1 MKLKLKLIIS
11 LFILIYSK
19 LLPVNFE
26 FSFGGS
32 LGSTID
38 FSQVV
43 AYLDIA
49 KPLEGSRVDYGFSA
63 NCFLDIGAN
72 FELQD
77 SEVLKGVS
85 ILFETGYYYYM
96 RYRTETENI
105 DKKNKF
111 KYHNLIL
118 GISPKLNFNNGIS
131 FGIEFG
137 IYMPLYS
144 AVKREGKDAWGEEI
158 TTGLGKYVGINRFNF
173 EKISYMYKV
182 PIMPYIK
189 LNLEKNFYMSELWA
203 FKIGANL
210 VYNFGME
217 FDMDKLKSDTTTY
230 GYNKYKFSSLVF
242 ELFFGFGFGRP
253 K

>member
-1 MKLKLKLIIS
+1 MKCKILILFIIIS
-11 LFILIYSK
+11 S
-19 LLPVNFE
+19 LL
-26 FSFGGS
+26 
-32 LGSTID
+32 
-38 FSQVV
+38 
-43 AYLDIA
+43 
-49 KPLEGSRVDYGFSA
+49 FSA
-63 NCFLDIGAN
+63 NLEFGFGISAGATTEFSYALDREESIISSGDRIDSGLSASGFLDIGAN

-118 GISPKLNFNNGIS
+118 GVLPKFNFNNGIS
-131 FGIEFG
+131 FGIGAG
-137 IYMPLYS
+137 IYLPFYSWISQKTTDASPL
-144 AVKREGKDAWGEEI
+144 
-158 TTGLGKYVGINRFNF
+158 GLGIYGGLSKIDFKKIIN
-173 EKISYMYKV
+173 MYKV
-182 PIMPYIK
+182 PVMPYVK
-189 LNLEKNFYMSELWA
+189 LNLEKNYYISELWA

-217 FDMDKLKSDTTTY
+217 FDMDKLKSDTNIY
-230 GYNKYKFSSLVF
+230 GYDKYKFSSLVF
-242 ELFFGFGFGRP
+242 EVFFGFGFGRP